1 MSPSH
6 ANKKGVRYRYY
17 VSHAVLQGRKDDA
30 GSVPRVSAPDI
41 EALIIAAVRD
51 HFKEARAN
59 GGPNATTPSMT
70 LPSISET
77 NGRDLV
83 TRFVQRIVLRPEL
96 IEISLRDGSIDPAA
110 GDRQG
115 DSDQMALDDG
125 IGHDQQN
132 NCSGAN
138 SQHPTIEN
146 VIRIRW
152 RAPVTTTR
160 KGIIHEPTAQ
170 SLDPA
175 TQDALLKAIAKA
187 RGWMND
193 LIEGRAGSFEEIAI
207 REGIVERHARFLAP
221 LAFLS
226 PRIIE
231 AIANGVV
238 PVGTTITS
246 LARAL
251 PHSWPEQEL
260 RLGLA

>member
-1 MSPSH
+1 MSKMNDS
-6 ANKKGVRYRYY
+6 
-17 VSHAVLQGRKDDA
+17 D
-30 GSVPRVSAPDI
+30 
-41 EALIIAAVRD
+41 
-51 HFKEARAN
+51 
-59 GGPNATTPSMT
+59 M
-70 LPSISET
+70 
-77 NGRDLV
+77 V
-83 TRFVQRIVLRPEL
+83 TRFVQRIILRPEL

-115 DSDQMALDDG
+115 DSDQMALDDC

-138 SQHPTIEN
+138 SQHPAIEN

-152 RAPVTTTR
+152 IAPVTTTR

-170 SLDPA
+170 SLAPA
-175 TQDALLKAIAKA
+175 TRDALLKAIAKA

-231 AIANGVV
+231 AIANGDA
-238 PVGTTITS
+238 PVDTTIS
-246 LARAL
+246 GVARAL
-251 PHSWPEQEL
+251 PHSWAEQER
-260 RLGLA
+260 RLGLS

>member
-1 MSPSH
+1 
-6 ANKKGVRYRYY
+6 
-17 VSHAVLQGRKDDA
+17 
-30 GSVPRVSAPDI
+30 
-41 EALIIAAVRD
+41 VRD
-51 HFKEARAN
+51 HFKEAGAN
-59 GGPNATTPSMT
+59 GVPNATTPNMT
-70 LPSISET
+70 LPSISKM
-77 NGRDLV
+77 NDRDMV

-115 DSDQMALDDG
+115 DCDQMALDDG
-125 IGHDQQN
+125 IDHDQQN

-138 SQHPTIEN
+138 SQHPAIEN

-152 RAPVTTTR
+152 IAPVTTTR
-160 KGIIHEPTAQ
+160 KGIIHEPTEQ

-175 TQDALLKAIAKA
+175 TRDALLKAIAKA
-187 RGWMND
+187 QGWMND

-231 AIANGVV
+231 AIASGDA
-238 PVGTTITS
+238 PVDTTIS
-246 LARAL
+246 SVARAL
-251 PHSWPEQEL
+251 PHSWAEQER